1 MLRAAGGSDR
11 KFWWSATFFVWSAY
25 AILVLDAFPV
35 YDRWLQFHPSWR
47 YSSSVASFA
56 AFAGFM
62 AAGILSSSWI
72 FILAVINGLVL
83 RRYKSRIAAAL
94 FIALGLWGLWLGA
107 LVLWQGI
114 VPFGLM
120 MALFFGAYFFIAV
133 WMLVLLIR
141 RQRELQSG
149 ALR

>member
-25 AILVLDAFPV
+25 VILVLDAFPV
-35 YDRWLQFHPSWR
+35 YDRWLQFHPSSR
-47 YSSSVASFA
+47 YSSSVESFA

-133 WMLVLLIR
+133 WMLVSLIR

-149 ALR
+149 AIR